1 MGDLL
6 AALFNVSWGSVGL
19 VELLWTL
26 GALVAMCVTFVAIWR
41 SQRRSGSLRSIDG
54 YTRRWVNRSILVRNG
69 CLGVVL
75 EVTVVVGIWALL
87 DPAEEVTVVAAVS
100 GFVLWLLE
108 IAIIVTVLYEEFVSQ
123 LIRRHL
129 ERNY

>member
-6 AALFNVSWGSVGL
+6 AALFNVSWGTVGL

-26 GALVAMCVTFVAIWR
+26 GALGAMCVTFVAIWR

-54 YTRRWVNRSILVRNG
+54 YTRRWANRSILVRNG
-69 CLGVVL
+69 LLGVVL

-108 IAIIVTVLYEEFVSQ
+108 IAIIVTVLYEEFVNQ
-123 LIRRHL
+123 IIRRHL
-129 ERNY
+129 DRN

>member
-129 ERNY
+129 ERN